1 MFLANQDELKVKTH
15 CCHLLKKK
23 RKGKIKIKFLYIYQ
37 VCMCCNK
44 SGRQDWNVIEAVK
57 YLIKE
62 NVSQKN
68 SLRWRFCFICCTC
81 FDLQIREAVL
91 KCIWMKLCVL
101 SNVISI
107 RVQKLD
113 PFTHT
118 HPSPPP
124 PTPSFYSI
132 SV

>member
-1 MFLANQDELKVKTH
+1 
-15 CCHLLKKK
+15 
-23 RKGKIKIKFLYIYQ
+23 
-37 VCMCCNK
+37 MCCNK

-124 PTPSFYSI
+124 PYPLLLFYISIVSPGLLSHDYMTIPLPLATTTNTPRDTNPSG
-132 SV
+132 